1 MRKFSRFLR
10 IFCGCHCRPDRSFF
24 YKGRQFPVCAR
35 CTGVLIGYPLGV
47 LWLLLF
53 ERWHIAVCI
62 LACLPLIIDGIGQQK
77 GKWES
82 TNIRRLFTGLAL
94 GMATINIFAN
104 YHHFIVWAA
113 RESWSYLLSKR

>member
-1 MRKFSRFLR
+1 MRKISRFLQ

-35 CTGVLIGYPLGV
+35 CTGVLLGYLLGI
-47 LWLLLF
+47 LWLIVF
-53 ERWHIAVCI
+53 SRWHIAFCL
-62 LACLPLIIDGIGQQK
+62 LACLPLIMDGIGQQK

-82 TNIRRLFTGLAL
+82 TNLRRLWTGLML

-104 YHHFIVWAA
+104 YHHLIVWAA
-113 RESWSYLLSKR
+113 GQTWAYLLSK